1 VSPTSR
7 STSRSVRQ
15 RSQTYFSIRQLPAS
29 STTSQRRSALAPSS
43 VRRSLGGLL
52 LVVFRFDI
60 SGRHDAF
67 RQHSLNCSAPVCL
80 FFPFHFPK

>member
-1 VSPTSR
+1 VILVDSNCTER
-7 STSRSVRQ
+7 I
-15 RSQTYFSIRQLPAS
+15 FSNDGLVHSKLGNKQC
-29 STTSQRRSALAPSS
+29 
-43 VRRSLGGLL
+43 SLGGLL

-60 SGRHDAF
+60 SGRHDVF